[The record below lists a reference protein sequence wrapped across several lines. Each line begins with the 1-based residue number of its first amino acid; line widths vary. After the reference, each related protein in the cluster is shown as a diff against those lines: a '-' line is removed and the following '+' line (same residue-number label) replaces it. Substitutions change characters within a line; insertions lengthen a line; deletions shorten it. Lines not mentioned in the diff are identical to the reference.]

1 MGEFTGQVA
10 LVTGSMSGMGEAIAA
25 RLAAEGATV
34 VLNSRTTPN
43 SPIRFPGFTEDAMH
57 VACDVSD
64 ENAVIKMIAEI
75 EARYGAL
82 DILINNAGTT
92 VVIPHDDLQGATNEI
107 WNRILGVNIIG
118 PWNTIKA
125 AEHLLRKSKLGSV
138 VNISSI
144 GGFRPALG
152 SSVPYSVSKAGLN
165 QLTQLLARSLG
176 PDIRVNAIAPGFI
189 ETPWTSGEKW
199 AERQKHVQ
207 DKSPLRRTGSP
218 ADIAEACLGLIR
230 SEYVTGAV
238 LSVDGGLSLL

>member
-1 MGEFTGQVA
+1 
-10 LVTGSMSGMGEAIAA
+10 
-25 RLAAEGATV
+25 
-34 VLNSRTTPN
+34 
-43 SPIRFPGFTEDAMH
+43 MH